1 MIILFVT
8 QTLDLNAYKFS
19 YVGLK
24 IFRFLHTKCTLFIFC
39 DQVLTFRDIFFFCLK
54 SILFGKLSNS
64 EEDEQKKIM
73 DLKMREEQMDE
84 DSFIE

>member
-1 MIILFVT
+1 
-8 QTLDLNAYKFS
+8 
-19 YVGLK
+19 
-24 IFRFLHTKCTLFIFC
+24 
-39 DQVLTFRDIFFFCLK
+39 LK